1 MRVLVADDHS
11 EVRSALHLLLELEA
25 GLTLVEDVVEAGRL
39 LPQVEV
45 TCPDLL
51 LLDWEL
57 PGLQTIEIVP
67 SLRAV
72 CPHLSVIALSGLPE
86 AREAALSAQVDAFVS
101 KGDPPERL
109 LEIVKRCCRNGN
121 GASRN
126 RNNGGKN
133 HVS

>member
-1 MRVLVADDHS
+1 MRILVADDHS
-11 EVRSALHLLLELEA
+11 EVRSALHLLLEQEP
-25 GLTLVEDVVEAGRL
+25 GLTLIEDVVEADGL
-39 LPQVEV
+39 LPQVRI
-45 TCPDLL
+45 TRPDLL

-57 PGLQTIEIVP
+57 PGLQAVKIVP

-86 AREAALSAQVDAFVS
+86 ARESALSADVDAFVS

-109 LEIVKRCCRNGN
+109 LEIVKRCCPDRNGI
-121 GASRN
+121 GQSK
-126 RNNGGKN
+126 NNGGKE